1 MRKAKLIAWFFFFLG
16 ASTLL
21 FNVWDLVTGAPP
33 PPTKSLMRNAMVQAL
48 TAALG
53 SSVGIFVYHLIWGSL
68 GGFIAWISL
77 RILGTK

>member
-1 MRKAKLIAWFFFFLG
+1 
-16 ASTLL
+16 
-21 FNVWDLVTGAPP
+21 
-33 PPTKSLMRNAMVQAL
+33 MVQAL

-77 RILGTK
+77 RILGAK